1 VFTQF
6 LYELT
11 HAALADELGNMQFKN
26 LLGTRALDLALPR
39 LAEDEAS
46 PWWDNLKTKKLETRK
61 DTVAVAW
68 HAAIAHLKA
77 TLGTSPNDWGWGRA
91 HTLTHKHPLGAK
103 KPLDWFFD
111 VGPFEMPGGREVP
124 NNQST
129 SIGPAPWA
137 VAYGPSTRRII
148 DFAEPGQSRGIN
160 PVGQSG
166 VLFDRHY
173 KDQAAA
179 YAVGGYMQQYLNE
192 ADVAA
197 NTRSTLTL
205 QPGKR

>member
-6 LYELT
+6 LYELAQ
-11 HAALADELGNMQFKN
+11 AALADELGKVQFQN
-26 LLGTRALDLALPR
+26 LLGSRSLDLALPR
-39 LAEDEAS
+39 LAADAES
-46 PWWDNLKTKKLETRK
+46 PWWDNLKTKKVESRK
-61 DTVAVAW
+61 DTVGVAW
-68 HAAIAHLKA
+68 HAAIAHLKD
-77 TLGTSPNDWGWGRA
+77 TLGKSPNDWGWGRA
-91 HTLTHKHPLGAK
+91 HTLTHNHPLASQ
-103 KPLDWFFD
+103 KPLDWFFN

-129 SIGPAPWA
+129 AIGPAPWA

-166 VLFDRHY
+166 VLFDSHY
-173 KDQAAA
+173 QDQAAA
-179 YAVGGYMQQYLNE
+179 YAVGGYMQQYLLE